1 MVGAA
6 GFEPATTCSQ
16 SRCATRLRYT
26 PVCLPHSTT
35 TTGILPC
42 PGTCSASSLLLSSAA
57 LRKVT
62 RPRNMHFSAFVVYD
76 KPQSRCATRL
86 RYTPVCLPHSTTT
99 TGILPCPG
107 TCSASSLLLSSA
119 ALRKVTRPRNMHFS
133 AFVVYDKPQS
143 RCATRLRYTPVC
155 LSHSK
160 RQAILATADSP
171 RDEVERPTRT
181 HIGWPRI
188 LSGRRPACEHHLQ
201 TAGFSL
207 PNCGPSRSVRK
218 SAHFSQPP

>member
-26 PVCLPHSTT
+26 PVFLPHSTA

-42 PGTCSASSLLLSSAA
+42 SGTCSASSLLLGSAT
-57 LRKVT
+57 LRQVT
-62 RPRNMHFSAFVVYD
+62 RPRNMRSSAFVVYD

-86 RYTPVCLPHSTTT
+86 RYTPVFLPHSK
-99 TGILPCPG
+99 
-107 TCSASSLLLSSA
+107 
-119 ALRKVTRPRNMHFS
+119 RR
-133 AFVVYDKPQS
+133 AFV
-143 RCATRLRYTPVC
+143 A
-155 LSHSK
+155 
-160 RQAILATADSP
+160 AADSP
-171 RDEVERPTRT
+171 RCEVERPTRKR
-181 HIGWPRI
+181 IGWRRI

-201 TAGFSL
+201 TAGFAL